1 MNLYWTGQFQEAV
14 ERAQASVL
22 MARGANDDSELATLL
37 PSLGLALAACGR
49 YREAAAAFEEGRRV
63 GENLASEIPSIGAI
77 SKSTGFHVDTFD
89 LEGAKVLAQQVHGP
103 ARAIRDYPYPAISS
117 GIDLI
122 LICARQGD
130 LETARSIE
138 QAVRERIQRE
148 HGRHGFLWRIRFAE
162 ALSELALASDDAKT
176 ALAFAEDAL
185 QDSRQYMRPKYEALS
200 LEARGRA
207 LLLLGR
213 RQEALESLREAV
225 AVARPT
231 GDPAMFLRAAWEL
244 LNLESDDELLD
255 EAALAT
261 ERIAANLPDEMRA
274 VFDSSPPVELIRE
287 LQAGQPRPVDTQPA
301 FPAGLSAREFEVLQL
316 LAGGH
321 SNQQI
326 AEALVLSVRTVERH
340 INHIYAKL
348 NLHSRTQ
355 ATAFVLREGLL

>member
-1 MNLYWTGQFQEAV
+1 M
-14 ERAQASVL
+14 
-22 MARGANDDSELATLL
+22 
-37 PSLGLALAACGR
+37 
-49 YREAAAAFEEGRRV
+49 
-63 GENLASEIPSIGAI
+63 
-77 SKSTGFHVDTFD
+77 
-89 LEGAKVLAQQVHGP
+89 
-103 ARAIRDYPYPAISS
+103 
-117 GIDLI
+117 I

-148 HGRHGFLWRIRFAE
+148 HGRHGFLWRIRLAE

-185 QDSRQYMRPKYEALS
+185 QDSRQYMRPKYECLS

-244 LNLESDDELLD
+244 LAVEPDEALLE
-255 EAALAT
+255 EAALAA
-261 ERIAANLPDEMRA
+261 ERIAANLPEEMQP
-274 VFDSSPPVELIRE
+274 VFAASPPAELIRE
-287 LQAGQPRPVDTQPA
+287 LRTRQPHPVEPHQTL
-301 FPAGLSAREFEVLQL
+301 PAGLSAREFEVLHL
-316 LAGGH
+316 IAAGQ

-326 AEALVLSVRTVERH
+326 AETLVLSVRTVERH

-348 NLHSRTQ
+348 NVHSRTQ
-355 ATAFVLREGLL
+355 ATAFVLREGLVADKA